1 MGGGDQ
7 DDDLDDRDPGAKN
20 PDAVLAGR
28 AGRGDRAAFE
38 ALLRRH
44 YDGVH
49 RLAWRLTGDPGRAD
63 DIAQQ
68 VGLKLAKT
76 IGSFDGRAR
85 FTTWLYAVVLNTVRD
100 DGRRRQAEARTVG
113 AYAEIEALRRAEAAD
128 TAARRLTALE
138 AVSALPDD
146 LRETVLLVL
155 DGLTH
160 AEVGAV
166 LGVNEGTV
174 SWRLSEARRRI
185 GLLRETVDG

>member
-1 MGGGDQ
+1 MGGGDDQ
-7 DDDLDDRDPGAKN
+7 DDLDDRDPDAEN
-20 PDAVLAGR
+20 PDAALARR
-28 AGRGDRAAFE
+28 AARGDRAAFE

-49 RLAWRLTGDPGRAD
+49 RLAWRLTGDAALAD

-85 FTTWLYAVVLNTVRD
+85 FGTWLYAVVLNTVRD
-100 DGRRRQAEARTVG
+100 DGRRRRAEARTVG

-128 TAARRLTALE
+128 TAARRSTALE
-138 AVSALPDD
+138 AVAALSDD

-174 SWRLSEARRRI
+174 SWRLSEVRRRI
-185 GLLRETVDG
+185 GTLRETVDG